1 MIFSE
6 ENFPSEADNNV
17 NLTADEDEVE
27 LNIGKQVPYRCSSQ
41 ENKCYETCLLPKA
54 VLLVFHILVGIYT

>member
-6 ENFPSEADNNV
+6 ENFPSEADNND

-27 LNIGKQVPYRCSSQ
+27 LNIGKQVLR
-41 ENKCYETCLLPKA
+41 KCYETCLLRKA
-54 VLLVFHILVGIYT
+54 VILVFDILVGIYT